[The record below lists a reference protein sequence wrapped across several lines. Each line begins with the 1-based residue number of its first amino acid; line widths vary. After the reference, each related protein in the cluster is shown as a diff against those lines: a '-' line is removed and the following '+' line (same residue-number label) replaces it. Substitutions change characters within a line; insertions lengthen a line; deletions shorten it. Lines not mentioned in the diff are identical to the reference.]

1 MAKKMTY
8 ADIAEKLSNAY
19 NKYDSALQTATN
31 DAEKNAATLM
41 LKRVSDRLNNLML
54 DNQAQANE
62 SDRKETAPDS
72 PNQSIAQREMR
83 MMGKGGKLKPV
94 PKGKKGKGLSKL
106 PKSVRNKM
114 GYMQAGGKL
123 PKLSIDKLNALT
135 YEERMPYYNLPPTDP
150 RSFSFNTAGYL
161 PSQTEFD
168 RMPND
173 IKADLF
179 VNNPQMNYKFGATD
193 APSFETMKP
202 EDQMKQKIAGLN
214 PAMFMKKGGSTFP
227 DLTGD
232 GKVTYADILKGRG
245 VFQSGGQLYDNV
257 TDEQITADLMYEAG
271 VLSGLGDKFNPRNPE
286 HVKKL
291 QQGLLGGYTGPG
303 ADRMLS
309 GTELEFI
316 GPDGPQSVNQAGV
329 DGKFGIDTL
338 TALQQFS
345 EAKNSPVSN
354 LTKKGVVPVMPE
366 LPAVDLSGLKPRAIV
381 DPKKMGKSSKETTG
395 SGKAVNTIV
404 DNLLGPGTKALEYF
418 DKLNLIRGMRPP
430 QDMLLQSPVFLNT
443 NTSID
448 PQLSDLNDQR
458 IMRERALKQSRT
470 KRQNV
475 DANLAAS
482 EAQADRARAK
492 LFQQKNIMDQKN
504 RNMQTMLNSNI
515 EKLNNQTSFDNALA
529 RRDFLNDRDRATS
542 RLFSG
547 IVQDAQDLLTQRT
560 GRRSQEAQLEA
571 LTPYLNMYGVMDRN
585 APQFSDAQLAS
596 FMRRLLGQ
604 TT

>member
-62 SDRKETAPDS
+62 SDQKETAPDS
-72 PNQSIAQREMR
+72 PDQSIAQREMR

-114 GYMQAGGKL
+114 GFMEDGGNLKPIPPGNKGL
-123 PKLSIDKLNALT
+123 PKLPEAVRNN
-135 YEERMPYYNLPPTDP
+135 M
-150 RSFSFNTAGYL
+150 GY
-161 PSQTEFD
+161 
-168 RMPND
+168 
-173 IKADLF
+173 
-179 VNNPQMNYKFGATD
+179 
-193 APSFETMKP
+193 
-202 EDQMKQKIAGLN
+202 
-214 PAMFMKKGGSTFP
+214 MKKGGSTFP

-232 GKVTYADILKGRG
+232 GKVTFADILKGRG

-257 TDEQITADLMYEAG
+257 TDDLLTKELLEEAG
-271 VLSGLGDKFNPRNPE
+271 ILSGLGGEFNPRNPE

-291 QQGLLGGYTGPG
+291 QEGLLGAYTGPG
-303 ADRMLS
+303 ADTMLS

-329 DGKFGIDTL
+329 DGKFGIDTF
-338 TALQQFS
+338 TALQQF
-345 EAKNSPVSN
+345 
-354 LTKKGVVPVMPE
+354 TKRKDNPF
-366 LPAVDLSGLKPRAIV
+366 ANLKPLEVEPLKVAPVEDVIPQLMKQTTATPSETETTGG
-381 DPKKMGKSSKETTG
+381 DESSKETTG

-430 QDMLLQSPVFLNT
+430 EDMLLQSPVFLNT

-482 EAQADRARAK
+482 EAQANRARAK
-492 LFQQKNIMDQKN
+492 LFQQKNLTDQKN

-515 EKLNNQTSFDNALA
+515 EKLNNQTSFDNAFA
-529 RRDFLNDRDRATS
+529 QTDFLNNRDRARS

-585 APQFSDAQLAS
+585 APQFSDAQLANL
-596 FMRRLLGQ
+596 MRRLLGQ

>member
-62 SDRKETAPDS
+62 SDQKETAPDS
-72 PNQSIAQREMR
+72 PDQSIAQREMR

-114 GYMQAGGKL
+114 GFMEDGGNLKPIPPGNKGL
-123 PKLSIDKLNALT
+123 PKLPEAVRNN
-135 YEERMPYYNLPPTDP
+135 M
-150 RSFSFNTAGYL
+150 GY
-161 PSQTEFD
+161 
-168 RMPND
+168 
-173 IKADLF
+173 
-179 VNNPQMNYKFGATD
+179 
-193 APSFETMKP
+193 
-202 EDQMKQKIAGLN
+202 
-214 PAMFMKKGGSTFP
+214 MKKGGSTFP

-232 GKVTYADILKGRG
+232 GKVTFADILKGRG

-257 TDEQITADLMYEAG
+257 TDDLLTKELLEEAG
-271 VLSGLGDKFNPRNPE
+271 ILSGLGGEFNPRNPE

-291 QQGLLGGYTGPG
+291 QEGLLGAYTGPG
-303 ADRMLS
+303 ADTMLS

-329 DGKFGIDTL
+329 DGKFGIDTF
-338 TALQQFS
+338 TALQQF
-345 EAKNSPVSN
+345 
-354 LTKKGVVPVMPE
+354 TKRKDNPF
-366 LPAVDLSGLKPRAIV
+366 ANLKPLELEPLKVAPVGDVIPQLMKQTTATPSETETTGG
-381 DPKKMGKSSKETTG
+381 DESSKETTG

-482 EAQADRARAK
+482 EAQANRARAK
-492 LFQQKNIMDQKN
+492 LFQQKNLTDQKN

-515 EKLNNQTSFDNALA
+515 EKLNNQTSFDNAFA
-529 RRDFLNDRDRATS
+529 QTDFLNNRDRARS

-585 APQFSDAQLAS
+585 APQFSDAQLANL
-596 FMRRLLGQ
+596 MRRLLGQ

>member
-62 SDRKETAPDS
+62 SDQKETAPDS
-72 PNQSIAQREMR
+72 PDQSIAQREMR

-114 GYMQAGGKL
+114 GFMEDGGNLKPIPPGNKGL
-123 PKLSIDKLNALT
+123 PKLPEAVRNN
-135 YEERMPYYNLPPTDP
+135 M
-150 RSFSFNTAGYL
+150 GY
-161 PSQTEFD
+161 
-168 RMPND
+168 
-173 IKADLF
+173 
-179 VNNPQMNYKFGATD
+179 
-193 APSFETMKP
+193 
-202 EDQMKQKIAGLN
+202 
-214 PAMFMKKGGSTFP
+214 MKKGGSTFP

-232 GKVTYADILKGRG
+232 GKVTFADILKGRG

-257 TDEQITADLMYEAG
+257 TDDLLTKELLEEAG
-271 VLSGLGDKFNPRNPE
+271 ILSGLGGEFNPRNPE

-291 QQGLLGGYTGPG
+291 QEGLLGAYTGPG
-303 ADRMLS
+303 ADTMLS

-329 DGKFGIDTL
+329 DGKFGIDTF
-338 TALQQFS
+338 TALQQF
-345 EAKNSPVSN
+345 
-354 LTKKGVVPVMPE
+354 TKRKDNPF
-366 LPAVDLSGLKPRAIV
+366 ANLKPFEVEPLKVAPVEDVIPQLMKQTTATPSETETTGG
-381 DPKKMGKSSKETTG
+381 DESSKETTG

-430 QDMLLQSPVFLNT
+430 EDMLLQSPVFLNT

-482 EAQADRARAK
+482 EAQGNRARAK
-492 LFQQKNIMDQKN
+492 LFQQKQLTDQKN

-515 EKLNNQTSFDNALA
+515 EKLNNQTSFDNAFA
-529 RRDFLNDRDRATS
+529 QTDFLNNRDRARS

-585 APQFSDAQLAS
+585 APQFSDAQLANL
-596 FMRRLLGQ
+596 MRRLLGQ

>member
-72 PNQSIAQREMR
+72 PDQSIAQREMR

-114 GYMQAGGKL
+114 GFMKDGGNLKPIPPGNKGL
-123 PKLSIDKLNALT
+123 PMLAESVRNN
-135 YEERMPYYNLPPTDP
+135 M
-150 RSFSFNTAGYL
+150 GY
-161 PSQTEFD
+161 
-168 RMPND
+168 
-173 IKADLF
+173 
-179 VNNPQMNYKFGATD
+179 
-193 APSFETMKP
+193 
-202 EDQMKQKIAGLN
+202 
-214 PAMFMKKGGSTFP
+214 MKKGGSTFP

-232 GKVTYADILKGRG
+232 GKVTFADILKGRG
-245 VFQSGGQLYDNV
+245 VFQSGGQLYDGI
-257 TDEQITADLMYEAG
+257 TDEQITQQLLEEAG
-271 VLSGLGDKFNPRNPE
+271 ILSGLGGEFNPRNPE

-291 QQGLLGGYTGPG
+291 QEGLLGGYTGPG

-345 EAKNSPVSN
+345 EAKNSPVSK
-354 LTKKGVVPVMPE
+354 LTEKEIVPVMPE
-366 LPAVDLSGLKPRAIV
+366 IPAVDLSDLKPIATV
-381 DPKKMGKSSKETTG
+381 DPTKIGTDTTQGDKSSEETTG

-430 QDMLLQSPVFLNT
+430 EDMLLQSPVFLNT

-482 EAQADRARAK
+482 EAQANRARAK

-529 RRDFLNDRDRATS
+529 RRDFLNDRDRAKS

-571 LTPYLNMYGVMDRN
+571 LTPYLNMYGVMNRN

-596 FMRRLLGQ
+596 LMRRLLGQ